1 MSEDRQPVTD
11 PDNEFRL
18 RLLVTFREEADEH
31 LTEIT
36 QDLLAL
42 EKADPESAA
51 VHVER
56 AYRKTHSLKGAARAV
71 QLREIESVCQNLET
85 VFSAM
90 KKGEFVPDAEA
101 FDLFFEALKITR
113 LLLADEESA
122 KVPAAEIRRRIRM
135 ITGDG
140 KPADGREMR
149 NVAAGKIQP
158 GPVPGVQEKEI
169 EIPPGNTGYT
179 TGKEPEGMAPAG
191 PLPDSHGAD
200 RLMPSPATLDT
211 RTVRVATDKLD
222 RLITGSDDLLTT
234 RLFIAHRMRELE
246 EMITRF
252 GIWKWNNTLVSNDL
266 HRLRESSFGKQ
277 RAELPPDLV
286 LPLQRIIEFLEY
298 NREFVSSLQHDLGV
312 HIQDTEIDMSALEA
326 STQMISDLIHDAV
339 LLPIT
344 NVLVP
349 FNGLVRDYSRSTG
362 KQVDLEIEGGEL
374 EMDRRILEALKDP
387 IMHLIHNSIDHGIE
401 YPDIRLLKKKA
412 VRGIVK
418 IRVVPLSG
426 SKVNIEISDDG
437 AGIDPGVIRKIAR
450 EKGFITAKEDNE
462 LADSEI
468 LWLVFRSGLSTS
480 PMITDIS
487 GRGLGLAIVEDT
499 ATRLGGKV
507 SVASALNKGT
517 TIRITVPV
525 RLATLRGVVVRSGS
539 HMYVL
544 PMQQVR
550 QVIRVRTE
558 AIVTEGDRSSLLFQ
572 DEMISTIRLTDA
584 LGIPANV
591 MTAENKPQVPVIILA
606 YGAGQIA
613 CIVDEVVRV
622 QEIVVRPLGSQL
634 RRVKRITGA
643 VILGDGTL
651 ALVLD
656 PIELI
661 QESLKGSPK
670 ALRTA
675 PRGMKEKNV
684 LVVEDS
690 VTSRALLQMII
701 EREGYRVQTATDGIE
716 AFAMLKQQ
724 QFDIVVSDIDMP
736 RMNGFTLTE
745 KIRADERLSV
755 LPVVLV
761 TSLDS
766 PEDQKHG
773 MAVGADAYIVK
784 SSFERR
790 GILNVIA
797 DLLTGRGRA
806 GVHE

>member
-1 MSEDRQPVTD
+1 
-11 PDNEFRL
+11 
-18 RLLVTFREEADEH
+18 
-31 LTEIT
+31 
-36 QDLLAL
+36 
-42 EKADPESAA
+42 
-51 VHVER
+51 
-56 AYRKTHSLKGAARAV
+56 
-71 QLREIESVCQNLET
+71 
-85 VFSAM
+85 
-90 KKGEFVPDAEA
+90 
-101 FDLFFEALKITR
+101 
-113 LLLADEESA
+113 
-122 KVPAAEIRRRIRM
+122 
-135 ITGDG
+135 
-140 KPADGREMR
+140 
-149 NVAAGKIQP
+149 
-158 GPVPGVQEKEI
+158 
-169 EIPPGNTGYT
+169 
-179 TGKEPEGMAPAG
+179 
-191 PLPDSHGAD
+191 
-200 RLMPSPATLDT
+200 
-211 RTVRVATDKLD
+211 VRVAADKLD

-252 GIWKWNNTLVSNDL
+252 GIWRWNYTLVSSDL

-277 RAELPPDLV
+277 RTDLPPDLI
-286 LPLQRIIEFLEY
+286 LPLQRIVEFQEY
-298 NREFVSSLQHDLGV
+298 NREFVTSLQHDLGV
-312 HIQDTEIDMSALEA
+312 HSQEMEIDRSALEA

-339 LLPIT
+339 LLPIA
-344 NVLVP
+344 NVLIP

-362 KQVDLEIEGGEL
+362 KQVDLIIEGGEL

-387 IMHLIHNSIDHGIE
+387 VMHLIHNSIDHGIE
-401 YPDIRLLKKKA
+401 YPDIRA
-412 VRGIVK
+412 VKEKPIRGIVR
-418 IRVVPLSG
+418 IRIVPLSG

-437 AGIDPGVIRKIAR
+437 AGIDPETIRKIAR
-450 EKGFITAKEDNE
+450 DKGFLTAKEAAA
-462 LADSEI
+462 LTDSEI
-468 LWLVFRSGLSTS
+468 VWLVFRSGLSTS

-507 SVASALNKGT
+507 TIASALNKGT
-517 TIRITVPV
+517 TIKITVPV

-550 QVIRVRTE
+550 QVMRVRTD

-572 DEMISTIRLTDA
+572 NEMISTIRLTDA
-584 LGIPANV
+584 LDI
-591 MTAENKPQVPVIILA
+591 TESSSEENRPQVPVIILA

-656 PIELI
+656 PLELI
-661 QESLKGSPK
+661 QESLKGSSR
-670 ALRTA
+670 ALRKVY
-675 PRGMKEKNV
+675 GGHKKKNV

-690 VTSRALLQMII
+690 VTSRALLQTII

-716 AFAMLKQQ
+716 AFAILKQH

-745 KIRADERLSV
+745 KIRADDRLSS

-766 PEDQKHG
+766 PEDRKHG
-773 MAVGADAYIVK
+773 LAVGADAYIVK

-790 GILNVIA
+790 GILNVIG
-797 DLLTGRGRA
+797 DLLAGHDVEGGR
-806 GVHE
+806 

>member
-1 MSEDRQPVTD
+1 MTD
-11 PDNEFRL
+11 ADGEFRA
-18 RLLVTFREEADEH
+18 RLLETFREEADEH

-36 QDLLAL
+36 QHLLDI
-42 EKADPESAA
+42 ERADPGA
-51 VHVER
+51 VTGHIEK

-90 KKGEFVPDAEA
+90 KKGDFVPDEEA
-101 FDLFFEALKITR
+101 FDLFHEALKIAR
-113 LLLADEESA
+113 ALLLEGDAARVSA
-122 KVPAAEIRRRIRM
+122 SEINRRIRTL
-135 ITGDG
+135 TGDG
-140 KPADGREMR
+140 KGAGRVEVPVTRNEFLHPGAGLEPSAVSIAGGKPAGTAPATRSPAD
-149 NVAAGKIQP
+149 AG
-158 GPVPGVQEKEI
+158 V
-169 EIPPGNTGYT
+169 
-179 TGKEPEGMAPAG
+179 
-191 PLPDSHGAD
+191 
-200 RLMPSPATLDT
+200 RSPADNGNGNAPLDSAVQPSSLWDT
-211 RTVRVATDKLD
+211 HTVRVASDKLD
-222 RLITGSDDLLTT
+222 RLISGSDDLLTT

-246 EMITRF
+246 EMVTRF
-252 GIWKWNNTLVSNDL
+252 GIWRWNNTLVSSDL
-266 HRLRESSFGKQ
+266 HRLRELSFGKQ
-277 RAELPPDLV
+277 RTDLPPDLV
-286 LPLQRIIEFLEY
+286 LPLQRIVEFLEY
-298 NREFVSSLQHDLGV
+298 NRDFVTSLHHDLGT
-312 HIQDTEIDMSALEA
+312 HIRDTEIDRAALES

-339 LLPIT
+339 LLPIGT
-344 NVLVP
+344 MLVP
-349 FNGLVRDYSRSTG
+349 FNGLVRDYSRTSG
-362 KQVDLEIEGGEL
+362 KQVDFVIEGGEI

-387 IMHLIHNSIDHGIE
+387 IMHLIHNSVDHGIE
-401 YPDIRLLKKKA
+401 YPDIRAAKGKP
-412 VRGIVK
+412 VRGIVR

-437 AGIDPGVIRKIAR
+437 AGIDPSVIRRAALER
-450 EKGFITAKEDNE
+450 TFITEKDAAV
-462 LADSEI
+462 LSDSEI

-480 PMITDIS
+480 PAVTEFS

-499 ATRLGGKV
+499 ATRPGGMV
-507 SVASALNKGT
+507 SVSSILNPGP

-539 HMYVL
+539 QMYVL

-550 QVIRVRTE
+550 QVMRVRRD
-558 AIVTEGDRSSLLFQ
+558 AIVTDGDRSSLLFQ
-572 DEMISTIRLTDA
+572 NEMISTIRLTDA
-584 LGIPANV
+584 LGIPA
-591 MTAENKPQVPVIILA
+591 TRGPSGASIPVPVIILA

-634 RRVKRITGA
+634 RRVRRITGA

-670 ALRTA
+670 AARNIHEGL
-675 PRGMKEKNV
+675 KDKSV

-690 VTSRALLQMII
+690 VTSRTFLQTII

-716 AFAMLKQQ
+716 AFALLKQEP
-724 QFDIVVSDIDMP
+724 FDLVVSDIDMP

-745 KIRADERLSV
+745 KIRADERLTR

-773 MAVGADAYIVK
+773 VSVGADAYVVK
-784 SSFERR
+784 SGFERT
-790 GILNVIA
+790 GILDIIA
-797 DLLTGRGRA
+797 RLLARHTPPGA
-806 GVHE
+806 AP